1 MEPVRADR
9 GAIHAT
15 TNAYGQM
22 VSFREI
28 ARDLVRL
35 REWGCAHERYRPARA
50 QLRSGRGVPFIGT
63 LYYSWPRYPV
73 LFGDSRPRCPSQGAP
88 QQDQELRGDV
98 RATPALCE

>member
-15 TNAYGQM
+15 TNTYGQM
-22 VSFREI
+22 VFFREI

-50 QLRSGRGVPFIGT
+50 QLRKGPGGFHSSVPFKAYGLGVKIRT
-63 LYYSWPRYPV
+63 S
-73 LFGDSRPRCPSQGAP
+73 FKST
-88 QQDQELRGDV
+88 RGGPL
-98 RATPALCE
+98 PAA